1 MNVQHVEHISFAG
14 QEQAAPSPACSIF
27 DAGYIDC
34 LIGQMSETIATRLFE
49 AVQPLL
55 EWIENNPLNFVTR
68 TPEAATY
75 NNQVVQRFVGFGIM
89 VFDAA
94 LAVRLLLMA
103 YHLMVG
109 RSLGLPSLSVREALP
124 RLAVLVVLAHNSLL
138 LCQWLIDFNN
148 ALCQGVDALFQ
159 VSLLRLAIEAI
170 FHSFAGTTAGAVNLL
185 LLLSLALFLLI
196 QVLLLSWQMLVR
208 LATII
213 LLTSLAPV
221 AFLSETWLSRWIS
234 AFTTTILIQFVQVS
248 ALALGGM
255 LAAFF
260 AGNIFQGFSD
270 QLVISLLVSNALF
283 FLVLRVP
290 SMLREFALRPI
301 AAAGET
307 TAQMTS
313 AIVGRFRTTL

>member
-1 MNVQHVEHISFAG
+1 
-14 QEQAAPSPACSIF
+14 
-27 DAGYIDC
+27 
-34 LIGQMSETIATRLFE
+34 LIGQASTTVATRLFE
-49 AVQPLL
+49 AVRPLL

-68 TPEAATY
+68 TPAQATY
-75 NNQVVQRFVGFGIM
+75 DNQVVQRFVSFDIL

-94 LAVRLLLMA
+94 LAVRILLMA
-103 YHLMVG
+103 YHLMIG
-109 RSLGLPSLSVREALP
+109 RSIGLPSLLVREALP
-124 RLAVLVVLAHNSLL
+124 RLAVLVVLAHTSLL

-170 FHSFAGTTAGAVNLL
+170 LHSFTGTITGTVNLL
-185 LLLSLALFLLI
+185 LLFSLALFLLI

-208 LATII
+208 LATVI

-221 AFLSETWLSRWIS
+221 AFLSETWLSRWVS
-234 AFTTTILIQFVQVS
+234 AFVTTVLIQFVQVS

-260 AGNIFQGFSD
+260 AGEVFQGFSD

-283 FLVLRVP
+283 FLAVRVP
-290 SMLREFALRPI
+290 TMLREFALRPT

-307 TAQMTS
+307 TMQITS
-313 AIVGRFRTTL
+313 AVVGRFRATL